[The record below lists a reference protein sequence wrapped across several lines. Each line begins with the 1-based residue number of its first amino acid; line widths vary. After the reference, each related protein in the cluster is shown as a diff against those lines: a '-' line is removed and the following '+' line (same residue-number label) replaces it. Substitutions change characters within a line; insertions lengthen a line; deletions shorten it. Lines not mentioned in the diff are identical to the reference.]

1 MNEPII
7 NSQSQAQA
15 HLEKAE
21 TYKKLGLDGQV
32 RYELEQAK
40 QLDPYIV
47 QEPRYK
53 AFLEESA
60 SRAQATEALKI
71 PFRIGAGMV
80 FVNAVLGA
88 LFLVLIL
95 TSGGGGGL
103 ASGDFIAPIINVII
117 GVNLWQIKLQWQK
130 YTIWWAALGLIIF
143 GGMALV
149 SGDYFSLLT
158 QLGFSG
164 ALILL
169 LAGTPSKVRTISA
182 VAVFLILYLGLI
194 CLLFTLSFFGAI

>member
-1 MNEPII
+1 MNEPVI
-7 NSQSQAQA
+7 NSQSQAQS
-15 HLEKAE
+15 HLKKAE
-21 TYKKLGLDGQV
+21 TYRKLGLDGQV

-47 QEPRYK
+47 QESRYK
-53 AFLEESA
+53 AFIEESA
-60 SRAQATEALKI
+60 TRVQAKEALKI

-80 FVNAVLGA
+80 FVNAALGA

-95 TSGGGGGL
+95 GSGGGGDL

-117 GVNLWQIKLQWQK
+117 GVNLWQIRPQWQK
-130 YTIWWAALGLIIF
+130 YTIWWAALGLILF
-143 GGMALV
+143 GGIALV
-149 SGDYFSLLT
+149 SGDYFGLLT

-182 VAVFLILYLGLI
+182 VAVYLVLYLGLI
-194 CLLFTLSFFGAI
+194 CLLFGLSALGMI

>member
-1 MNEPII
+1 MNEPLI

-53 AFLEESA
+53 TFLEESA

-80 FVNAVLGA
+80 FVNAALGL

-95 TSGGGGGL
+95 TSGGGGDL

-143 GGMALV
+143 GGMALI

-169 LAGTPSKVRTISA
+169 LAGIPSKVRTISA
-182 VAVFLILYLGLI
+182 VAVFLVLYLGLI
-194 CLLFTLSFFGAI
+194 CLLFGLSALGMI

>member
-53 AFLEESA
+53 TFLEESA

-80 FVNAVLGA
+80 FINALLGA

-182 VAVFLILYLGLI
+182 VAVFLVLYLGLI

>member
-53 AFLEESA
+53 TFLEESA

-80 FVNAVLGA
+80 FINALLGA

>member
-53 AFLEESA
+53 TFLEESA
-60 SRAQATEALKI
+60 SRVQATEALKI

-80 FVNAVLGA
+80 FINAVLGA

-95 TSGGGGGL
+95 ISGGGGEL

-182 VAVFLILYLGLI
+182 VAVFLVLYLGLI

>member
-7 NSQSQAQA
+7 NSQSQAQL

-53 AFLEESA
+53 TFLEESA

-80 FVNAVLGA
+80 FINAVLGA

-95 TSGGGGGL
+95 ISGGGGEL

-143 GGMALV
+143 GGMALI

>member
-7 NSQSQAQA
+7 NSQSQAQT

-32 RYELEQAK
+32 RYELEKAK

-53 AFLEESA
+53 TFLEESV
-60 SRAQATEALKI
+60 SRAQATEVLKT
-71 PFRIGAGMV
+71 PFRVGAGML
-80 FVNAVLGA
+80 FINAALGA

-95 TSGGGGGL
+95 VSGGGGDL

-143 GGMALV
+143 GGMALI

-182 VAVFLILYLGLI
+182 VAVFLVLYLGLI

>member
-7 NSQSQAQA
+7 NSQSQAQL

-53 AFLEESA
+53 TFLEESA

-80 FVNAVLGA
+80 FVNALLGA

-130 YTIWWAALGLIIF
+130 YTIWWAALGLILF